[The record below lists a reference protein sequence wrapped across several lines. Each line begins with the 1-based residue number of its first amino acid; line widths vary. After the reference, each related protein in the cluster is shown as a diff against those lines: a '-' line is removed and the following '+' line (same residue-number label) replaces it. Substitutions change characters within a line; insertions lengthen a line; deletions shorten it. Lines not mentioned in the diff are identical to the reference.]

1 MMILAAHQP
10 QYLPWLGYFDK
21 ILKSDRFVFL
31 DCVQYEK
38 RGFQNRNQIRTHKGP
53 VWLTVPVI
61 SKGRYH
67 QMLKEVKIDP
77 SLRWAKE
84 HWNALKLNYG
94 RAPFFKP
101 YAPFFEATYGRQWEY
116 LIDLNL
122 HTITFLLECFEVD
135 TPLVMESE
143 LQIKGRATERLVEL
157 TRKLGATTYL
167 SGIGGKAYLEEER
180 FRKADL
186 QLVYQ
191 VFQHPVYPQLFAGS
205 PDDFMTNLSAVDLL
219 FNEGPKSAKI
229 LRGMQETKPTIHA
242 E

>member
-38 RGFQNRNQIRTHKGP
+38 RGFQNRNKIRTPKGSI
-53 VWLTVPVI
+53 WLTVPVI

-67 QMLKEVKIDP
+67 QLLKDVRIDN
-77 SLRWAKE
+77 SLSWTQE
-84 HWNALKLNYG
+84 HWRALKFNYG

-101 YAPFFEATYGRQWEY
+101 YAPFFEAAYGKRWEY
-116 LIDLNL
+116 LVDLNL
-122 HTITFLLECFEVD
+122 HIITFLLDCLGID
-135 TPLVMESE
+135 TPLLMESE
-143 LQIKGRATERLVEL
+143 LQTKGHATERLVEL
-157 TRKLGATTYL
+157 TRKVGATTYL
-167 SGIGGKAYLEEER
+167 SGTGGKAYLEEEK
-180 FRKADL
+180 FREADL

-191 VFQHPVYPQLFAGS
+191 VFQHPVYSQLFTGS
-205 PDDFMTNLSAVDLL
+205 SRDFITDLSAIDLL
-219 FNEGPKSAKI
+219 FSEGPKSAKV
-229 LRGMQETKPTIHA
+229 LKGAQTKPTTHA